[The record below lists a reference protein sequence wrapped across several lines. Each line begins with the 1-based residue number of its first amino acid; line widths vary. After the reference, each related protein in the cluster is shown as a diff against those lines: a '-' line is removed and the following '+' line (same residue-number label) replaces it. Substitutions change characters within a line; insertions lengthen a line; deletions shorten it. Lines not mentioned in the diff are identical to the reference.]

1 MKKRIVIAGAILAA
15 VAALVG
21 WRVWGQNHGNGSVVR
36 LSGNIEMVTVDVSF
50 RIPGR
55 LAQRLVDEGALVD
68 KDKVV
73 AVLDHTDLDRE
84 LAQRQAE
91 VQAAQAALDELLAG
105 SRPEEIAQA
114 QAAAE
119 KARSALDDLLAGAR
133 PQEIASAEAT
143 VARTQADQTNA
154 KSLYDRAVQMRE
166 SQFATAKEVDDA
178 KAAYDSA
185 HARVLEAQENL
196 KLVKAG
202 ARKDQVEQARSAL
215 RQAQEA
221 HALVQAG
228 PRKETIEQARAR
240 LAQTQAGLGLAQVRV
255 DDATIHAPIAGMVL
269 AKNAEPG
276 EYLSP
281 GTPVITLGDV
291 TNVYLRAFVSE
302 SDLGRVKLGQPA
314 KVKIDGTS
322 RVFEG
327 RVSFISPQAEFT
339 PKNVQTEKERVK
351 LVYRIKVDLPNPDME
366 LKAGMPADA
375 EIMTE

>member
-1 MKKRIVIAGAILAA
+1 MKKRIVIAGVILAT
-15 VAALVG
+15 VLGLLG
-21 WRVWGQNHGNGSVVR
+21 WRVWRQNRSSSSVVR

-55 LAQRLVDEGALVD
+55 LAQRPVDEGDHAE
-68 KDKVV
+68 KGQVV
-73 AVLDHTDLDRE
+73 AVLDDSDLQRE
-84 LAQRQAE
+84 LAQRQGE
-91 VQAAQAALDELLAG
+91 VQTAQAAVDELLAG

-114 QAAAE
+114 KAAAE
-119 KARSALDDLLAGAR
+119 KAQNALDDLLAGAR
-133 PQEIASAEAT
+133 PEEIAAAEAT
-143 VARTQADQTNA
+143 VARTQADETNA
-154 KSLYDRAVQMRE
+154 KSLYDRAVEMRQN
-166 SQFATAKEVDDA
+166 QFATAKEVDDA

-202 ARKDQVEQARSAL
+202 SRKDLIEQARSAL
-215 RQAQEA
+215 RQAQDA
-221 HALVQAG
+221 YDMVKAG
-228 PRKETIEQARAR
+228 PRKETIEQARGR
-240 LAQTQAGLGLAQVRV
+240 LAQAQAALGLAQVRV
-255 DDATIHAPIAGMVL
+255 NDATIHAPISGMVL
-269 AKNAEPG
+269 AKDAEPG

-302 SDLGRVKLGQPA
+302 SDMGRVKLGQQA
-314 KVKIDGTS
+314 KVTIDGTA
-322 RVFEG
+322 RVFAG

-351 LVYRIKVDLPNPDME
+351 LVYRIKIDLPNPDME